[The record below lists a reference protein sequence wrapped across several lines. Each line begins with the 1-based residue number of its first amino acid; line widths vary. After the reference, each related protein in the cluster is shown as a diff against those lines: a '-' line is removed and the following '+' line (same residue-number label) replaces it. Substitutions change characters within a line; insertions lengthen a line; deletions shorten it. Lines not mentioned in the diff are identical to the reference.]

1 MARSV
6 RLRKTKPATKIPVK
20 AIAVAGFLKSGI
32 KGLTALRKTPKP
44 MLMK

>member
-6 RLRKTKPATKIPVK
+6 RLRKTKPAMKIPVS
-20 AIAVAGFLKSGI
+20 AIAVVGFLKSGI
-32 KGLTALRKTPKP
+32 KGLTAFKKTPKP